1 MTMSLLQGVQRCMPQ
16 GGDLGGYNGTIISL
30 TVPMPDSLRLSI
42 HAGLSLVLCAGLA
55 ACSSFDGASTRLA
68 NIVTPYQID
77 VVQGNVITR
86 EQVDLLKPGLP
97 RQSVRDLLGTPL
109 LQSVFH
115 SNRWDYVF
123 SFRHKGEEP
132 QLRKLTVHFKD
143 EVLDRFDSDP
153 MPTEAEFVAS
163 LDYGRKSAKVPVLEA
178 SEESLQKFK
187 QATQTPA
194 PTGTSTS
201 ASTTPALP
209 ASYPPLEPVKP

>member
-1 MTMSLLQGVQRCMPQ
+1 MAMVLLPGVDRRWWP
-16 GGDLGGYNGTIISL
+16 GLNPGGYNGTIISL
-30 TVPMPDSLRLSI
+30 PAPMPDSNRLSI
-42 HAGLSLVLCAGLA
+42 RVGLSLVICAGLA
-55 ACSSFDGASTRLA
+55 ACSSFNGASTRLA
-68 NIVTPYQID
+68 SIVTPYQID

-86 EQVDLLKPGLP
+86 EQVELLKPGLP

-132 QLRKLTVHFKD
+132 QLRKLTVFFKD
-143 EVLDRFDSDP
+143 DVLERFDADP

-187 QATQTPA
+187 QAAKTPEPA
-194 PTGTSTS
+194 
-201 ASTTPALP
+201 ATTPPTLPPLP

>member
-1 MTMSLLQGVQRCMPQ
+1 
-16 GGDLGGYNGTIISL
+16 
-30 TVPMPDSLRLSI
+30 MPDSLRLSI
-42 HAGLSLVLCAGLA
+42 HAGLSLVLCAGLV
-55 ACSSFDGASTRLA
+55 ACSSFDGASNRLA

-77 VVQGNVITR
+77 VVQGNVITS

-115 SNRWDYVF
+115 TDRWDYVF
-123 SFRHKGEEP
+123 SFRHKGDQP
-132 QLRKLTVHFKD
+132 QLRKLTVFFKD
-143 EVLDRFDSDP
+143 EVLERFDADA

-163 LDYGRKSAKVPVLEA
+163 LDYGRKAAKVPVLEA

-187 QATQTPA
+187 QAAKTPA
-194 PTGTSTS
+194 PTS
-201 ASTTPALP
+201 ASSVDSTPALP

>member
-1 MTMSLLQGVQRCMPQ
+1 MPD
-16 GGDLGGYNGTIISL
+16 GKPGGYNGTIISL
-30 TVPMPDSLRLSI
+30 PVTMPDSNRLSI
-42 HAGLSLVLCAGLA
+42 RAGLSLLVCAGLA

-68 NIVTPYQID
+68 SIVTPYQID

-132 QLRKLTVHFKD
+132 QLRKLTVFFKD
-143 EVLDRFDSDP
+143 DVLERFDADP

-163 LDYGRKSAKVPVLEA
+163 LDYGRKSAKVPVLQA

-187 QATQTPA
+187 DAAKPTKAAQAS
-194 PTGTSTS
+194 STS
-201 ASTTPALP
+201 ASTLPPLP
-209 ASYPPLEPVKP
+209 ASYPPLEPAKP

>member
-1 MTMSLLQGVQRCMPQ
+1 MSVLQGVQGRWEP
-16 GGDLGGYNGTIISL
+16 GGSLGSYNATIISS

-42 HAGLSLVLCAGLA
+42 HAGLSLVLCTGLV
-55 ACSSFDGASTRLA
+55 ACSSFDGASNRLA

-77 VVQGNVITR
+77 VVQGNVVTR
-86 EQVDLLKPGLP
+86 EQVELLKPGLP

-115 SNRWDYVF
+115 ADRWDYVF
-123 SFRHKGEEP
+123 SFRHKGEAP
-132 QLRKLTVHFKD
+132 QLRKLTVYFKD
-143 EVLDRFDSDP
+143 DVLARFDADP
-153 MPTEAEFVAS
+153 MPSEAEFVAS

-187 QATQTPA
+187 QSANTPA
-194 PTGTSTS
+194 PTGTGTSTLV
-201 ASTTPALP
+201 TPALP

>member
-1 MTMSLLQGVQRCMPQ
+1 MPE
-16 GGDLGGYNGTIISL
+16 
-30 TVPMPDSLRLSI
+30 SLRLRI
-42 HAGLSLVLCAGLA
+42 HGGLSLVLCAGLA
-55 ACSSFDGASTRLA
+55 ACSSFDGASNRLA

-77 VVQGNVITR
+77 VVQGNVVTR

-115 SNRWDYVF
+115 GDRWDYVF

-132 QLRKLTVHFKD
+132 QLRKLTVFFKAD
-143 EVLDRFDSDP
+143 VLERFDADP
-153 MPTEAEFVAS
+153 MPSEAEFVAS

-187 QATQTPA
+187 QSAKKPA
-194 PTGTSTS
+194 PNSASTS
-201 ASTTPALP
+201 ASAAPALP

>member
-1 MTMSLLQGVQRCMPQ
+1 MAMVLLPGVDRRWWP
-16 GGDLGGYNGTIISL
+16 GLNPGGYNGTIISL
-30 TVPMPDSLRLSI
+30 PAPMPDSNRLSI
-42 HAGLSLVLCAGLA
+42 RVGLSLVICAGLA

-68 NIVTPYQID
+68 SIVTPYQID

-86 EQVDLLKPGLP
+86 EQVELLKPGLP

-132 QLRKLTVHFKD
+132 QLRKLTVFFKD
-143 EVLDRFDSDP
+143 DVLERFDADP

-187 QATQTPA
+187 QAAKTPEPA
-194 PTGTSTS
+194 
-201 ASTTPALP
+201 ATTPTTLPPLP